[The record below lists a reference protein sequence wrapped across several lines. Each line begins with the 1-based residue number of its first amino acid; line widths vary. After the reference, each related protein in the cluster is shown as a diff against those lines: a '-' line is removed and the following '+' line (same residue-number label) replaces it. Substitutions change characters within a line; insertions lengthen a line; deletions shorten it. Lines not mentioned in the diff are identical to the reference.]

1 MPSDDD
7 TLSEAARTRRTIRR
21 ACAILVLTVATG
33 VTSMET
39 AEYETLM
46 PLFQVGS
53 VFYLAGSV
61 YLDLSAVDADDE
73 DEAGAE
79 EDAAD

>member
-7 TLSEAARTRRTIRR
+7 LSEAARTRRTIRR
-21 ACAILVLTVATG
+21 ACAVLVLTIATG
-33 VTSMET
+33 VTSLET

-53 VFYLAGSV
+53 LFYLAGSV
-61 YLDLSAVDADDE
+61 YLDLFAVDADDG
-73 DEAGAE
+73 DGAE
-79 EDAAD
+79 AESDTAD